1 MKNSQYKLLLLFYTF
16 LFFSICLHFTVNL
29 FQVEAETEVGRTVV
43 KAMNDA
49 QHNVS
54 IEVDKSGAKYY
65 NEKTK
70 EYSNTEQPGF
80 KTIFGKTESSTNDKG
95 ELASAKITIF
105 EGTIDMVKN
114 TPDDKVYEIEFENKK
129 VGASLFSKEEIIGA
143 TATHEGTHG
152 TDKGSNRNFVDAKTA
167 EIAPNANELKFYQQS
182 DTEGY
187 KVIDK
192 KK

>member
-80 KTIFGKTESSTNDKG
+80 LPLYGQTESTLNEKG

-105 EGTIDMVKN
+105 EGTIDKVTE
-114 TPDDKVYEIEFENKK
+114 TPPDKIKTIDIQDKTVYQSE
-129 VGASLFSKEEIIGA
+129 FSKEAIIGA
-143 TATHEGTHG
+143 TGTHEGTHA
-152 TDKGSNRNFVDAKTA
+152 TDKDSNRNLGAKKP
-167 EIAPNANELKFYQQS
+167 EDKPNANELKFYQQA
-182 DTEGY
+182 DTEGN
-187 KVIDK
+187 KVKDK
-192 KK
+192 K